1 MTTLTE
7 MAILYV
13 VVLTIAAGVAAL
25 VAMYAW
31 RRRAT
36 PGGIYF
42 VLLMLAVAEWAFAG
56 AAEFAAIDIPT
67 KIVWGKISY
76 LGIVSVAPLW
86 LLFTLGYSQ
95 RAQWLTRRRAALL
108 WIVPIIVLGLV
119 ATNEQHRLI
128 WPRITPDSSM
138 PGMMLVYEH
147 GIGVWVNMV
156 YSYSLL
162 LLGTIWLVRVVLR
175 SSQLYRRQAGA
186 LLVGAAIPWV
196 GNALYLAG
204 LRPLPGL
211 DVTPIAFTL
220 TGLTMGWGIFRFQML
235 DIVPVARDALIESIS
250 DGVLVL
256 DAHNRVVDINP
267 AACWLIGCSAAR
279 AVGQPAREVLA
290 EWPDLLARYQDTSEA
305 QTEIAL
311 GGARASRWLELR
323 ISPLYDRRQQLTG
336 RLIAL
341 HDITARKQVEEA
353 LQQYARDLEASN
365 VELDAFAHTVAH
377 DLKNPLTTLAGFGD
391 LLEEKHSAMSGEQLA
406 ESAHNIARSA
416 RRMVNIIDE
425 LLLLASVRQM
435 EEVPT
440 TLLDM
445 TAIVTPAQD
454 RLMDL
459 IVACQGEIILPPV
472 WPMAVGY
479 APWIEEVWVNYLS
492 NALKYGGNPPQI
504 ELGFDVA
511 KEAVDQFPNF
521 QIRFWVRDNGPG
533 LTPEEQGRLFT
544 PFTRLDQ
551 VRAKGHGLGL
561 SIVRRIVEK
570 LGGQVG
576 VESEVGWGS
585 TFWFTLPGRDT
596 AGRRL

>member
-1 MTTLTE
+1 

-13 VVLTIAAGVAAL
+13 AVLTIAAGVAAL

-42 VLLMLAVAEWAFAG
+42 VLLMLAVAEWSLAG
-56 AAEFAAIDIPT
+56 AAEFATIDIPT

-108 WIVPIIVLGLV
+108 WIVPVIVLGLV

-156 YSYSLL
+156 YAYSLL
-162 LLGTIWLVRVVLR
+162 LLGTIWLVRVILR
-175 SSQLYRRQAGA
+175 SPQLYRRQAGA
-186 LLVGAAIPWV
+186 LLVGVAIPWV

-211 DVTPIAFTL
+211 DVTPIAFAL
-220 TGLTMGWGIFRFQML
+220 TGLMMGWGIFRFQML

-256 DAHNRVVDINP
+256 DASNRVVDINP
-267 AACWLIGCSAAR
+267 AACRLIGYSAAR
-279 AVGQPAREVLA
+279 AVGQPARVVLA
-290 EWPDLLARYQDTSEA
+290 EWPDLLARYQDTPEA
-305 QTEIAL
+305 QMEIAP

-336 RLIAL
+336 RLVTL

-391 LLEEKHSAMSGEQLA
+391 LLEEKHSAMSGKQLA

-416 RRMVNIIDE
+416 RRMINIIDE

-445 TAIVTPAQD
+445 TAIVTAAQD

-492 NALKYGGNPPQI
+492 NALKYGGNPPRI